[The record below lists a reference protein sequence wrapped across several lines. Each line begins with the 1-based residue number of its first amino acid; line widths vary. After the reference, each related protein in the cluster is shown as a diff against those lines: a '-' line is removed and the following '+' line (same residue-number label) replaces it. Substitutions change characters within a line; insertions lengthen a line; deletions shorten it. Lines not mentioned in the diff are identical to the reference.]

1 MSLAKSLEKNLKNT
15 MKITPETYKRMND
28 IFKKEGIPVL
38 IEVPTQE
45 RIDEWLKQSRCS
57 P

>member
-1 MSLAKSLEKNLKNT
+1 MV
-15 MKITPETYKRMND
+15 KITPETYEEMNKS
-28 IFKKEGIPVL
+28 FEEENLPFR

-45 RIDEWLKQSRCS
+45 RIDEWLKQTKCS

>member
-1 MSLAKSLEKNLKNT
+1 MV
-15 MKITPETYKRMND
+15 KITPETYEKMNKS
-28 IFKKEGIPVL
+28 FEEENLPFR

-45 RIDEWLKQSRCS
+45 RIDTWQKESKCS

>member
-1 MSLAKSLEKNLKNT
+1 MI
-15 MKITPETYKRMND
+15 KITPDTYEEMNKAFED
-28 IFKKEGIPVL
+28 EDLPFR

-45 RIDEWLKQSRCS
+45 RIDTWQKESKCS